1 MSLIVLKNFTCDF
14 SIYIVHDEVK
24 DKNFE
29 LELSWVGE
37 GNKVENC
44 LDGYFG
50 RCKILAFLLNTC
62 NTKRVTLVTFGNFKG
77 SIVKV
82 HKNFLQQL

>member
-1 MSLIVLKNFTCDF
+1 MWLIVIKNFTCDF

-44 LDGYFG
+44 LDVSNFG
-50 RCKILAFLLNTC
+50 ILKVCLNNAKIL
-62 NTKRVTLVTFGNFKG
+62 
-77 SIVKV
+77 
-82 HKNFLQQL
+82 QL